1 MPAVAAP
8 AKVLV
13 TGASGYI
20 AVWVCKTLLEKGYS
34 VVGTVRSDSK
44 GEKLKEL
51 FKDYDGKFSYVIVE
65 DISKD
70 GAFDTAVVGADAV
83 QHTAS
88 PVTFEADDPQGLIA
102 VVSDGRSDLNGL
114 FLILEL
120 IGPAVKGTTGI
131 LESIKAYAPTVKR
144 VVLTSS
150 VGSIYHQKTP
160 PVFDESDWNVDA
172 PKAIEKF
179 GRHAPGPVKYS
190 ASKVLAERGAWEFMD
205 KNKDSINFDLVAI
218 NPSFVWGP
226 LVGPVTSE
234 KELNGTITFFREHT
248 SIRNPAPPK
257 EELIAPGSCVDVRD
271 VALVHTLALSNPEAA
286 GQRFIANSGSYT
298 YQDILD
304 IIHERGDNPDVPKGF
319 PGAGKDVPR
328 STFLKDK
335 AEKTFGI
342 KFRSLQEISVDTLT
356 SLRQNG
362 L

>member
-1 MPAVAAP
+1 MPTVAAP

-70 GAFDTAVVGADAV
+70 GAFDSAVVGVDAI

-88 PVTFEADDPQGLIA
+88 PVTFEADDPQ
-102 VVSDGRSDLNGL
+102 
-114 FLILEL
+114 EL

-160 PVFDESDWNVDA
+160 PIFDESDWNVDA

-179 GRHAPGPVKYS
+179 GRLAPGPVKYS
-190 ASKVLAERGAWEFMD
+190 ASKVLAERAAWEFMD
-205 KNKDSINFDLVAI
+205 KNKDSISFDLVAI

-226 LVGPVTSE
+226 LIGPVTSE

-248 SIRNPAPPK
+248 SIRDPAPPK
-257 EELIAPGSCVDVRD
+257 EQLIAPGSCVDVRD

-286 GQRFIANSGSYT
+286 GQRFIANTGSYT

-304 IIHERGDNPDVPKGF
+304 IIHERGDHPDVPKGF

-342 KFRSLQEISVDTLT
+342 KFRSLQEISVDTLI

>member
-1 MPAVAAP
+1 MPVVAPP

-20 AVWVCKTLLEKGYS
+20 AAWVCKTLLDKGYS

-51 FKDYDGKFSYVIVE
+51 FKSYDDKFSYVIVE

-70 GAFDTAVVGADAV
+70 GAFDKAVVGVDAI

-88 PVTFEADDPQGLIA
+88 PVTFGADDPQDLI
-102 VVSDGRSDLNGL
+102 V
-114 FLILEL
+114 
-120 IGPAVKGTTGI
+120 PAVKGTTGI
-131 LESIKAYAPTVKR
+131 LESIKTYALVVKR

-150 VGSIYHQKTP
+150 VASISHEKTP
-160 PVFDESDWNVDA
+160 PVYDELDWNVDA
-172 PKAIEKF
+172 PKVVEKL
-179 GRHAPGPVKYS
+179 GRNAPGRFKYG
-190 ASKVLAERGAWEFMD
+190 ASKVVAERAAWEYMD
-205 KNKDSINFDLVAI
+205 KNKDLINFDLVAV

-226 LVGPVTSE
+226 LVGPVKSE
-234 KELNGTITFFREHT
+234 REINETLGFFRTHT
-248 SIRNPAPPK
+248 TIKDPALTR
-257 EELIAPGSCVDVRD
+257 EQLNAPGSCVDVRD
-271 VALVHTLALSNPEAA
+271 VALVHTLALTSPEAA
-286 GQRFIANSGSYT
+286 GERFIVNSSSYT

-304 IIHERGDNPDVPKGF
+304 LIHEHGDHPDVPKGF

-328 STFLKDK
+328 RKFLNAK

-342 KFRSLQEISVDTLT
+342 KFRPLQEVAIDTLT
-356 SLRQNG
+356 SLRENG